1 MEDFINAYCQ
11 ELTADMNFRVRAK
24 KIYQFEGMALDPD
37 YADRNVQELA
47 HFYAMCG
54 GYQFKQYADLNPMLA
69 LLSESLPSTLPYHNA
84 FAFFQRAMEMDFAN
98 QSSYIQLN
106 DLLPYVLSCYGF
118 VFGTSFYAEGLYCL
132 HPCDLAYTV
141 IEPYD
146 TRKVYADVLRSQ
158 AELRIGSSF
167 QKEKNFYGTIV
178 RNLSR
183 QKEQIEQWIK
193 EAEDKSESTNS
204 DSYPRPW
211 KGDIEKT
218 EEMFWSF
225 FEIYNTYCKSQINPA
240 HQADLDDLDLSKIAN
255 DLDKLKKAAQVF
267 FKMERILS
275 SIETIT
281 TIKDKTQNI
290 QSKVAWLDSF
300 HTEIITDDTQSGL
313 NVLKDFSD
321 PHDIPELYNL
331 IFRQDTFS
339 TYQLKAYPILD
350 KNLPLYTLSKKEGKE
365 LRWYRRTGV
374 ARTIDWLYRGA
385 KKKFLRKV
393 MPFYL
398 LDLFANDMKPLRPF
412 KRDPHYFCPSKLKF
426 QGGISFCTHPVV
438 IRKQESHYKL
448 YQSLLTWCDRYFK
461 GEWDRSLCNALYT
474 FYRGH
479 LVTQPPS
486 EETNFLSNDL
496 SVIKQALWKVF
507 DMPPAV
513 FPQRTQMEIPMNEFY
528 NFYYYSPD
536 PDIKVLRKEL
546 QKLITDE
553 VANEYKA
560 LAFLDAQ
567 GIGYSFHPTAWFD
580 KIENWLS
587 KIEDGNETVRKY
599 IDPANANAAF
609 YQARIDIAIQLICC
623 QKIRE
628 KMIPNVL
635 KFCKRA
641 LGPGC
646 K

>member
-24 KIYQFEGMALDPD
+24 EIYQFEGMALDPG
-37 YADRNVQELA
+37 YADRNAQELV

-54 GYQFKQYADLNPMLA
+54 SYQFGQYANLDPILER
-69 LLSESLPSTLPYHNA
+69 LLEKLPNTLPYHNA
-84 FAFFQRAMEMDFAN
+84 IAFFQSVMEMDFAN
-98 QSSYIQLN
+98 QSSYIQLK
-106 DLLPYVLSCYGF
+106 DLLPYGLSCYGF
-118 VFGTSFYAEGLYCL
+118 VFGTSFYAEELYCL
-132 HPCDLAYTV
+132 HPCDLAYTI
-141 IEPYD
+141 IESHD
-146 TRKVYADVLRSQ
+146 TRKVYTGVLRSQ
-158 AELRIGSSF
+158 AELRIGRSF
-167 QKEKNFYGTIV
+167 QKEKNFYSTIV
-178 RNLSR
+178 WNLSR

-193 EAEDKSESTNS
+193 EAEDKGESANL
-204 DSYPRPW
+204 DSYPPPW
-211 KGDIEKT
+211 EGDIEKA

-225 FEIYNTYCKSQINPA
+225 FEIYSVYCKSQVNPA
-240 HQADLDDLDLSKIAN
+240 HKTDDLPKIT
-255 DLDKLKKAAQVF
+255 DGLDKLKKAARVF

-275 SIETIT
+275 SIETIKR
-281 TIKDKTQNI
+281 IKDTPPNI
-290 QSKVAWLDSF
+290 QSKVAWLDRF
-300 HTEIITDDTQSGL
+300 HTEITADDTQSEL
-313 NVLKDFSD
+313 NALKDFSD
-321 PHDIPELYNL
+321 SHDIPELYDL
-331 IFRQDTFS
+331 IRKQDS
-339 TYQLKAYPILD
+339 LSAHQLKEYPILD
-350 KNLPLYTLSKKEGKE
+350 KNLPIYKLGKKEGTE
-365 LRWYRRTGV
+365 LRWHRRTGI
-374 ARTIDWLYRGA
+374 ACTIDWLYRGA

-412 KRDPHYFCPSKLKF
+412 KRNPHYFCPSKLKF

-496 SVIKQALWKVF
+496 SVIEQALWKVF

-513 FPQRTQMEIPMNEFY
+513 FPQRTQMEIPVNEFY

-560 LAFLDAQ
+560 LALLDAQ

-587 KIEDGNETVRKY
+587 KLEDRNETVRKY
-599 IDPANANAAF
+599 IDPDNANAAF
-609 YQARIDIAIQLICC
+609 YQARIDIAIQFICC

-628 KMIPNVL
+628 KMIPDVL